1 MMKNNRKYTII
12 TVMLL
17 LLGSAPVWG
26 QEVATSGSSAFYDK
40 FLANGMLIFA
50 GAIAIGAVLAI
61 FQLLNVVVKMQQI
74 KIYQENGLEEF
85 LEKATAPKTPLW
97 RTLYKRWTNVV
108 PVEKEQD
115 IMFDHSFDGIREL
128 DNSLPPWWV
137 GMFYITIAF
146 AVVYFTYYEV
156 LGYGQ
161 SQAEEYVAKMEAAD
175 EQVQAYLASLG
186 NLVDENNVEALTED
200 SQLAIGKS
208 IYDANCLA
216 CHGAFGEG
224 GVGPNMT
231 DKYWVHGGGIKDL
244 FKTIKYGVPEKG
256 MISWKSQLKPS
267 EMNQVASYILTLQ
280 GTNPPN
286 QKEPEGELYQQV
298 DSSSETS
305 DSTEVENSAIG
316 MLLDQK

>member
-1 MMKNNRKYTII
+1 MKNNRKYSII
-12 TVMLL
+12 TGGLL
-17 LLGSAPVWG
+17 LLGSAPMWG
-26 QEVATSGSSAFYDK
+26 QEVAASTNGGSAFYDK

-50 GAIAIGAVLAI
+50 GAVAIGAVLAI

-85 LEKATAPKTPLW
+85 LEKVTAPKTPLW
-97 RTLYKRWTNVV
+97 RRLYKRWTNVV

-115 IMFDHSFDGIREL
+115 IMFDHAFDGIREL

-137 GMFYITIAF
+137 GMFYMTIVF
-146 AVVYFTYYEV
+146 AIGYFSYYEV

-175 EQVQAYLASLG
+175 EQVQTYLASQA
-186 NLVDENNVEALTED
+186 NLVDETNVEALTDE
-200 SQLAIGKS
+200 SQLALGQS
-208 IYDANCLA
+208 IFNANCLA

-231 DKYWVHGGGIKDL
+231 DEYWIHGGDIKDI

-256 MISWKSQLKPS
+256 MIAWKSQLRAS
-267 EMNQVASYILTLQ
+267 EMHQVASYILTMQ

-286 QKEPEGELYQQV
+286 QKAAEGELYRPVESNTEAQ
-298 DSSSETS
+298 DTS
-305 DSTEVENSAIG
+305 IENSVIG
-316 MLLDQK
+316 MVEQN

>member
-1 MMKNNRKYTII
+1 MKNNRKYSII

-17 LLGSAPVWG
+17 LLGSAPLWG
-26 QEVATSGSSAFYDK
+26 QEVAASTNGGSAFYDK
-40 FLANGMLIFA
+40 FLANGMLLFA

-61 FQLLNVVVKMQQI
+61 FQLLNVVVKMEQI

-85 LEKATAPKTPLW
+85 LEKAKAPKTPLW
-97 RTLYKRWTNVV
+97 RRLYKRWTNVV

-115 IMFDHSFDGIREL
+115 IMFDHAFDGIREL

-137 GMFYITIAF
+137 GMFYMTIVF
-146 AVVYFTYYEV
+146 AIGYFSYYEV

-161 SQAEEYVAKMEAAD
+161 SQAEEYVAKMEAAE
-175 EQVQAYLASLG
+175 EQVQTYLASQA
-186 NLVDENNVEALTED
+186 NLVDENNVVVLTED

-231 DKYWVHGGGIKDL
+231 DQYWIHGGGIKDL

-267 EMNQVASYILTLQ
+267 EMNQVASYILTMQ

-286 QKEPEGELYQQV
+286 QKAPEGELYTPVESNTEAQ
-298 DSSSETS
+298 DTS
-305 DSTEVENSAIG
+305 IENSVIG
-316 MLLDQK
+316 MVEQN